1 MNEKLKKTAV
11 FAIGAAGYTCAEI
24 MWRGWTHWT
33 MAATGGLCALGIYR
47 ININS
52 KGCFA
57 AKILES
63 TALITAAEF
72 AVGCIVN
79 KLLRWD
85 IWDYS
90 KMPYNILG
98 QICPQYILLWIPLAV
113 LALAVSSLFCEK
125 QQEKNIIAFA

>member
-1 MNEKLKKTAV
+1 MNEKIKNAAV

-24 MWRGWTHWT
+24 LWRGWTHWT

-47 ININS
+47 INKNS
-52 KGCFA
+52 KACFA

-63 TALITAAEF
+63 TALITVAEF

-90 KMPYNILG
+90 KMPYNLFG

-125 QQEKNIIAFA
+125 QQEKNRIAFA